1 MAMKVSKAQRSAIS
15 EAADAL
21 RGCKDTLTAQIE
33 DYNAKRT
40 ELQAAIDDVK
50 DALRSEFDDKNE
62 GWQNGERGQAADAW
76 ISEIEDKASQLDD
89 ELEVEMLDIDDI
101 TSFGDQPE

>member
-1 MAMKVSKAQRSAIS
+1 MAMKISKAQRSAIS

-50 DALRSEFDDKNE
+50 DALRTEWDEKSE
-62 GWQNGERGQAADAW
+62 GWQEGERGQAANAW
-76 ISEIEDKASQLDD
+76 IEDIEDKASQLDD